1 LLVWSPSVVDSRNRE
16 AAREGDELTPQ
27 AADALAA
34 DAWEVGWDPVPAD
47 SVAARATRGVM
58 TAMVRLV
65 FLQGGAYIAL
75 LLIGRQ
81 VSPAVFG
88 VYGITYGA
96 VMLAMR
102 VALGGFQ
109 PLLAREPGR
118 LQPAVLANATRV
130 VLAGGGLVAAITV
143 LAAVVFPAHALL
155 LVACAVF
162 IVSIG
167 FRMPALILLSRGV
180 QIGRIAWIQAIDT
193 LGFQLIVLGLIVSGA
208 EMEMALAVA
217 LLVIAVASP
226 VACRILA
233 PWPPLF
239 SAPLAMRD
247 VTRASLPYYGYA
259 TLFNIRELGLLPLV
273 GLLAGTVVAGEFT
286 WAFSLA
292 LIPQVVTLAV
302 VEILYSPLAFLAS
315 SRKRFD
321 DAALLIIRMAFALSC
336 AVAAVIGACLT
347 TFLTTL
353 AGGQWIETQTLT
365 WVLLAA
371 TVVSAMEFVL
381 GTISM
386 AEGHVKAVTKARTFE
401 VVATIL
407 VAITTLTGASSA
419 TGFAVGLLV
428 VRLIASVWLW
438 HQASNGWFRK
448 LARVVVA
455 VVLGGVLGGL
465 VGSFAGLAISGIGV
479 GALVVIAVVTT
490 VLSAAI
496 VHVVDGG
503 RVRGDVITLL
513 HLARSQG

>member
-1 LLVWSPSVVDSRNRE
+1 M
-16 AAREGDELTPQ
+16 TPQ
-27 AADALAA
+27 ASDALAA
-34 DAWEVGWDPVPAD
+34 EAWEVGWDAVPAD
-47 SVAARATRGVM
+47 SVASRATRGVM
-58 TAMVRLV
+58 TAVVRLV
-65 FLQGGAYIAL
+65 FLQGAAYIAL

-81 VSPAVFG
+81 VSPAAFG
-88 VYGITYGA
+88 VYGVTYGA

-130 VLAGGGLVAAITV
+130 VLLGSGVIALITLVS
-143 LAAVVFPAHALL
+143 AVIFPAHALL
-155 LVACAVF
+155 LIACAIF
-162 IVSIG
+162 TASIG
-167 FRMPALILLSRGV
+167 LRMPALILLGRGV

-193 LGFQLIVLGLIVSGA
+193 LGFQLVVLGLIASGA
-208 EMEMALAVA
+208 EMETALSVA
-217 LLVIAVASP
+217 LLSIAIASP
-226 VACRILA
+226 IVCWILA
-233 PWPPLF
+233 PWPPLL
-239 SAPLAMRD
+239 SAPLGMRD

-302 VEILYSPLAFLAS
+302 VEILYSPLAFLTG
-315 SRKRFD
+315 SRERFD
-321 DAALLIIRMAFALSC
+321 DAALLIIRMALALSC
-336 AVAAVIGACLT
+336 TVAAIIGACLT

-386 AEGHVKAVTKARTFE
+386 AEGRVNAVTKARTFE
-401 VVATIL
+401 VIATIG
-407 VAITTLTGASSA
+407 VAFVTLAGASSA
-419 TGFAVGLLV
+419 TGFAIGLLV
-428 VRLIASVWLW
+428 VRLVASIWLW
-438 HQASNGWFRK
+438 HEASNGWFQR

-455 VVLGGVLGGL
+455 VLVGGTLGGL
-465 VGSFAGLAISGIGV
+465 VGALIGLAITGIGA
-479 GALVVIAVVTT
+479 GALIVIAVVTT
-490 VLSAAI
+490 LVTAAI

-503 RVRGDVITLL
+503 RIRGDVVTLL
-513 HLARSQG
+513 HLARSRG